1 MLPDEEPRGWKS
13 GSRRRLK
20 RELDNGAPP
29 FLLAVQRLLD
39 RGASGRGHL
48 LVAQPVPPPVACWE
62 PRLEAQT
69 TGAIEVQPGMLPER
83 DVAEETGAVK
93 RASTSW
99 VIATASL
106 EEMPDGAIVVTRMR
120 SGPSLV

>member
-1 MLPDEEPRGWKS
+1 
-13 GSRRRLK
+13 
-20 RELDNGAPP
+20 
-29 FLLAVQRLLD
+29 
-39 RGASGRGHL
+39 
-48 LVAQPVPPPVACWE
+48 
-62 PRLEAQT
+62 
-69 TGAIEVQPGMLPER
+69 MLPER

-106 EEMPDGAIVVTRMR
+106 DEMPDGAIVVTRMR